1 MIKEEYI
8 IEGMS
13 CAACSATVEKVTKK
27 LDGVEESSVN
37 LTTNKMTITYDD
49 TKLDKESIEDKVL
62 KAGYGIKRIDSATG
76 TIEEKKLEIDDDEK
90 KEQKIKQ
97 NLKYSIIL
105 SIILMYVSMAEMINL
120 PVLDIFSK
128 MSHPFN
134 WALLQLLIAIPIIYI
149 GRSYVLNGFK
159 SLFHLNPNMDS
170 LVAISVAT
178 SFIYSVSQSF
188 LIQDYPSVTNTLYFD
203 AAAMVLT
210 FISIGK
216 YLERNSKRKTKS
228 AIKALLNLTPQTAL
242 LVSDIDKQ
250 AFTEVSIKDVK
261 LDDILLVKEGL
272 SIPTDGFVVKGN
284 SSVDESL
291 ITGESIPID
300 KAIGD
305 SLIGGSINSTGI
317 IYMKVSK
324 VGSDTTLSQIIKF
337 VEDAQGKKA
346 PISKIADRVAGVFVP
361 IVIAIAIIA
370 SIIWAVSGQPLSFV
384 LNIFT
389 SVLVIACPCALG
401 LATPTAIMVGTGLG
415 ARNGILIR
423 TGEALELIH
432 KANVV
437 IFDKTGTITEGKP
450 KVTNIEVLDNSYDM
464 NQLLKIAG
472 SVENVSAHPL
482 SKAIVEKMEESNIIG
497 DLTINKAK
505 NLSGKGIVAFL
516 DNDSMVAI
524 GNEKLMKLFNI
535 EIDAY
540 TDKIKESSLKGNT
553 SMYYSINEKVVAI
566 ISVADTIKKDSKSAI
581 AKLKSR
587 GLEVV
592 MLTGDNQYVAANIA
606 KQVGIDIIESNVIPT
621 DKAKVVEKYQKLGK
635 TVIMVGDGINDAPSL
650 AQSDIGFAIGNGSD
664 IAIKGA
670 DVVLMRSQ
678 LSDVYRTYRL
688 SSLTIRNIK
697 QNLFWAFFYNT
708 IGIPIAAGLFFA
720 FGGFLLNPMIG
731 SFAMSLSSVFVVTNA
746 LRLRFKKLD

>member
-13 CAACSATVEKVTKK
+13 CAACSATIEKVTRK
-27 LDGVEESSVN
+27 LEGVDESNVN

-49 TKLDKESIEDKVL
+49 TKVNKDSIEDKVT
-62 KAGYGIKRIDSATG
+62 KAGYGIKRIDGKTG
-76 TIEEKKLEIDDDEK
+76 TIENKKIEIDDDEK
-90 KEQKIKQ
+90 KEEKIKQ
-97 NLKYSIIL
+97 KLKYSIIL
-105 SIILMYVSMAEMINL
+105 SIILLYVSMAEIVNL
-120 PVLDIFSK
+120 PVLDLFSK

-149 GRSYVLNGFK
+149 GKSYVINGFK

-216 YLERNSKRKTKS
+216 YLERNNKRKTKS
-228 AIKALLNLTPQTAL
+228 AIKELLNLTPQTAL
-242 LVSDIDKQ
+242 LVTDIDKQ
-250 AFTEVSIKDVK
+250 EFTEVLITEVH
-261 LDDILLVKEGL
+261 LDDILIVKEGL
-272 SIPTDGFVVKGN
+272 SIPTDGVIVKGN
-284 SSVDESL
+284 SSIDESL
-291 ITGESIPID
+291 ITGESLPIE
-300 KAIGD
+300 KTIGD
-305 SLIGGSINSTGI
+305 KVIGGSINNNGLF
-317 IYMKVSK
+317 YMKVRK
-324 VGSDTTLSQIIKF
+324 VGADTTLSQIIKF

-361 IVIAIAIIA
+361 IVIAIAFI
-370 SIIWAVSGQPLSFV
+370 SSVIWALSGQPLSFV

-415 ARNGILIR
+415 AKNGILIR

-450 KVTNIEVLDNSYDM
+450 KVTNIEIIDNSFDM
-464 NQLLKIAG
+464 NELLKIAG
-472 SVENVSAHPL
+472 SVEKVSAHPL
-482 SKAIVEKMEESNIIG
+482 SKAIVERMEESNIIG
-497 DLTINKAK
+497 DLAIKKIK

-524 GNEKLMKLFNI
+524 GNEKLMSLFNI
-535 EIDAY
+535 DTAPY

-553 SMYYSINEKVVAI
+553 SMYYSISEKIVAI
-566 ISVADTIKKDSKSAI
+566 ISVADTIKKDSKVAI
-581 AKLKSR
+581 AKLKSK
-587 GLEVV
+587 GLEVI

-606 KQVGIDIIESNVIPT
+606 KQVGINIIESNVLPT

-650 AQSDIGFAIGNGSD
+650 AQADIGFAIGNGSD

-708 IGIPIAAGLFFA
+708 VGIPIAAGVIFA
-720 FGGFLLNPMIG
+720 FGGFLLNPMMG

-746 LRLRFKKLD
+746 LRLRFKNLN